1 VANTILRTGPVVHIS
16 AIDSDWLWSD
26 TFPQLAN
33 IPVQSIQFNGAQQAD
48 RCIIKEG
55 SAAGA
60 ILFDFTADD
69 IYDQHPLILNGV
81 HLRPVLDF
89 SAGVFTT
96 NSTVIF
102 IFNI

>member
-1 VANTILRTGPVVHIS
+1 MANTVLRTGPVVHIS

-26 TFPQLAN
+26 TFASMN
-33 IPVQSIQFNGAQQAD
+33 AIPVHSIQFNGAAQAD

-60 ILFDFTADD
+60 IFFDFTADNV
-69 IYDQHPLILNGV
+69 YDQHPLYLNG
-81 HLRPVLDF
+81 LQMRPVLDF
-89 SAGVFTT
+89 SAGVFTE